1 MAEEAKERA
10 ANEWRG
16 SPLQMG
22 GGLDPYGIKE
32 IVVEFDNG
40 EMDVFEPR
48 RRKEFGSYE
57 LHQMAVYIKTLAR
70 DLRKDPKR
78 VA

>member
-10 ANEWRG
+10 PNEWRG

-48 RRKEFGSYE
+48 RREEFGSYE
-57 LHQMAVYIKTLAR
+57 LHQMAVYVKTLAR

>member
-1 MAEEAKERA
+1 MSEEARERPE
-10 ANEWRG
+10 NEWRG
-16 SPLQMG
+16 SPLQMRR
-22 GGLDPYGIKE
+22 GLDPYRIKE

-48 RRKEFGSYE
+48 LREEFGSYE
-57 LHQMAVYIKTLAR
+57 LHQMAVYVKTLSH

-78 VA
+78 LT